1 MLLTRNGL
9 AKANDADLYS
19 LLDDIDRAIADIP
32 DEFAF
37 HGMATSQQGGLL
49 YMLVC
54 CIEVSHEGRSQRY
67 SPLTRPFVVTGHLL
81 S

>member
-9 AKANDADLYS
+9 AKAKDADLDT
-19 LLDDIDRAIADIP
+19 LLEDIDRAIADIP

-49 YMLVC
+49 NMLVC
-54 CIEVSHEGRSQRY
+54 CIEVGQSDRVKKT
-67 SPLTRPFVVTGHLL
+67 TR
-81 S
+81 

>member
-9 AKANDADLYS
+9 AKAKDADLDT
-19 LLDDIDRAIADIP
+19 LLEDIDRAIADIP

-49 YMLVC
+49 NMLVC
-54 CIEVSHEGRSQRY
+54 CIEVGYGDRVRKT
-67 SPLTRPFVVTGHLL
+67 TR
-81 S
+81 